1 MGYLYGDVR
10 KCFKCKEFN
19 AEIYDQKRYYCADC
33 YSLKIWHKK
42 LENVEKYLDKKEY
55 EISKQEI

>member
-10 KCFKCKEFN
+10 KFSKCKKFN
-19 AEIYDQKRYYCADC
+19 AEIQDIKYYCADC
-33 YSLKIWHKK
+33 YSLKIWNKK

-55 EISKQEI
+55 GISKEEI